1 MRKLSV
7 IFCLFA
13 SFVLSANAMA
23 GENVASP
30 HKRVVVLDAG
40 HGGIRSGAYRSNI
53 CEKDINLA
61 VAKETKRQLLEKMDN
76 VEVYLT
82 RDEDTQ
88 LHDDKTT
95 DNRRRALFANE
106 KGSDLFVSLHAD
118 VAGSSSVTGPTVYLL
133 SFDEKLLKQNRDL
146 ATRFVEDDDMINIED
161 MSRSSMGYILALSN
175 QMNNDPLN
183 HVFAN
188 TLNAEFK
195 AHKRHTREIRY
206 NIWTVL
212 YWLEGPGALVEL
224 GYMTNPQELAYM
236 NSAEGQR
243 ELADAL
249 SDAIVKFLE
258 NLNAM
263 QQYTEELD
271 GEEQGGDA
279 SASATTTAQTTDKG
293 PESKPADAA
302 KGADSAKGFAIQ
314 LLSSKTVLDIN
325 DSQFKV
331 YRGKVVMKEGAGS
344 YKYKYCLAGY
354 ATAAD
359 AKAELAAVR
368 EHFKDAYVVQYEAGK
383 IKTK

>member
-30 HKRVVVLDAG
+30 RKRVVVLDAG
-40 HGGIRSGAYRSNI
+40 HGGIRSGAYRSKI

-61 VAKETKRQLLEKMDN
+61 VAKETRRQLLEKMSD
-76 VEVYLT
+76 VQVYLT
-82 RDEDTQ
+82 RDIDTQ
-88 LHDDKTT
+88 LHENKTT

-106 KGSDLFVSLHAD
+106 KGADLFVSIHAD
-118 VAGSSSVTGPTVYLL
+118 AASSASVTGPTVYLL
-133 SFDEKLLKQNRDL
+133 SFDERLLEQNRDL

-161 MSRSSMGYILALSN
+161 MSRSSMGYIIALSN

-183 HVFAN
+183 HMFAN

-195 AHKRHTREIRY
+195 EHKRHTREIRY

-224 GYMTNPQELAYM
+224 GYMTNPEELAYM
-236 NSAEGQR
+236 NSKDGQR

-263 QQYTEELD
+263 QQYTEDLED
-271 GEEQGGDA
+271 GEQGDDA
-279 SASATTTAQTTDKG
+279 PATTTTPILKEGSDSGSSDEA
-293 PESKPADAA
+293 EVDASDR
-302 KGADSAKGFAIQ
+302 GYAIQ
-314 LLSSKTVLDIN
+314 LLSSKTILDAN
-325 DSQFKV
+325 DAQFKI
-331 YRGKVVMKEGAGS
+331 YRGKVQMKEGAGS
-344 YKYKYCLAGY
+344 YKYKYCLVGY
-354 ATAAD
+354 ATAAE

-368 EHFKDAYVVQYEAGK
+368 EYFKDAYVVQYEAGS
-383 IKTK
+383 IKAK

>member
-30 HKRVVVLDAG
+30 RKRVVVLDAG
-40 HGGIRSGAYRSNI
+40 HGGIRSGAYRSKI

-61 VAKETKRQLLEKMDN
+61 VAKETRRQLLEKMSD
-76 VEVYLT
+76 VQVYLT
-82 RDEDTQ
+82 RDSDTQ
-88 LHDDKTT
+88 LHENKTT

-106 KGSDLFVSLHAD
+106 KGADLFVSIHAD
-118 VAGSSSVTGPTVYLL
+118 AASSASVTGPTVYLL
-133 SFDEKLLKQNRDL
+133 SFDERLLEQNRDL

-161 MSRSSMGYILALSN
+161 MSRSSMGYIIALSN

-183 HVFAN
+183 HMFAN

-195 AHKRHTREIRY
+195 EHKRHTREIRY

-224 GYMTNPQELAYM
+224 GYMTNPEELAYM
-236 NSAEGQR
+236 NSKDGQR

-263 QQYTEELD
+263 QQYTEDLED
-271 GEEQGGDA
+271 GEQGDDA
-279 SASATTTAQTTDKG
+279 PATTTTPILKEGSDSGSSDEA
-293 PESKPADAA
+293 EVDASDR
-302 KGADSAKGFAIQ
+302 GYAIQ
-314 LLSSKTVLDIN
+314 LLSSKTILDAN
-325 DSQFKV
+325 DAQFKI
-331 YRGKVVMKEGAGS
+331 YRGKVQMKEGAGS
-344 YKYKYCLAGY
+344 YKYKYCLVGY
-354 ATAAD
+354 ATAAE

-368 EHFKDAYVVQYEAGK
+368 EYFKDAYVVQYEAGS
-383 IKTK
+383 IKAK